1 MRSILIAILLLAGFA
16 YAIWAREARAV
27 APTVPAWAKAY
38 HNCGTFGATDDD
50 CDPPKHGALYA
61 FCDTEWAEV
70 CDQKALMLK
79 DVCEETVRMYGD
91 GSDRFSCAV
100 VDDATRDAYM
110 STVDRD
116 VYERTI
122 EAWAAGR

>member
-1 MRSILIAILLLAGFA
+1 MGLKNTTPEPEMRMSSPSTLEILILIAAALI
-16 YAIWAREARAV
+16 V
-27 APTVPAWAKAY
+27 
-38 HNCGTFGATDDD
+38 FGLVGMANG
-50 CDPPKHGALYA
+50 GAAEDEIRGDLYA
-61 FCDTEWAEV
+61 FCDTDWAEI

-79 DVCEETVRMYGD
+79 DVCEETVREWTD

-100 VDDATRDAYM
+100 VDDSTRNVYM

-122 EAWAAGR
+122 EAWIAGR